1 MKHAKLQPLQ
11 LQQLIPQ
18 RPVTPAAA
26 VGQLVVP
33 VLVLVVLVL
42 VVLVLVLAHRCHSDQ
57 QAGRVW
63 RFRPPQLPCTSKFSR
78 RHACLR
84 CCAPCSHPSHP
95 WMWTRRSLPARPSS
109 PLVARL
115 LQPWRARK

>member
-1 MKHAKLQPLQ
+1 MKRARLQPLQ
-11 LQQLIPQ
+11 LQQLTPQ
-18 RPVTPAAA
+18 RPVSPAAA
-26 VGQLVVP
+26 VGQLVVLAVL
-33 VLVLVVLVL
+33 VLVLVVLV
-42 VVLVLVLAHRCHSDQ
+42 VLVLAHRCHSDQ

-78 RHACLR
+78 RRACLR